1 MMEAVAVG
9 AISAGC
15 PSAGDDSMFGLVM
28 LGCTTEEDDDD
39 DGAESSPAPAIGVAG
54 ALELGRGA
62 PSPLPFRH
70 QVSSSRIFSK
80 QSYRK

>member
-9 AISAGC
+9 AMSAGC

-28 LGCTTEEDDDD
+28 LGCTTE
-39 DGAESSPAPAIGVAG
+39 DGAESTSSAPAIGVAG
-54 ALELGRGA
+54 ALLELGRGA

-80 QSYRK
+80 QSYKK